1 MDDEDKTSRHTEP
14 VRNSGSAL
22 PRGPLDGESPGDC
35 VGAAS
40 KTLQL
45 LDAQADAVRSDLA
58 SLRRELVKAR
68 EELNGL
74 RSARLKEADEQLVLA
89 AVHADSVAQTAVSS
103 LGELARYNQHDELT
117 GAPNRALLLDRLESA
132 IALAQRR
139 TTRVGVLFV
148 DLDRFKQINDNFG
161 HAVGDEV
168 LRVVTRRLE
177 SSVRDSDTVGRH
189 SGDEFL
195 ILLAE
200 ITTVADAA
208 QVAEKIQASL
218 AAPAQIG
225 PHTLALSAS
234 VGIAVY
240 PEDGADAARLIRR
253 ADASMYRSKRSG
265 PGTHA
270 SYVDERD
277 ENEPDAFAGDSEPR
291 PTRPDSLLARHETQ
305 LLELSNANHE
315 LLQAAQTAQQLK
327 THAEEAHRR
336 QIAFVAK
343 AAHAMRT
350 PLATIATSVSLL
362 SSPATD
368 GSAMTRR
375 QEVLG
380 RQVKQ
385 LARLIDDLLDGS
397 LVGGGEFK
405 LEYSSLDVDAVV
417 GVAVEACRHA
427 ISARRQLLHFRP
439 AGCAATIRGD
449 PVRLTQVFSN
459 LLNHASRRAPE
470 AGDVWL
476 TIATAGD
483 EVAISASDNG
493 AAISSEALPK
503 VFDLFVVDDH
513 IAAADPGLGIG
524 LAVVRELVIAHGGSV
539 AATSR
544 AGQPGAEFTIRLPFE
559 RRTP

>member
-1 MDDEDKTSRHTEP
+1 MGDEDKTSRHTDGARSGP
-14 VRNSGSAL
+14 VL
-22 PRGPLDGESPGDC
+22 PPGPLDGESPGHGL
-35 VGAAS
+35 GAAS

-45 LDAQADAVRSDLA
+45 LNAQADAVRSDLA

-68 EELNGL
+68 DELNGL
-74 RSARLKEADEQLVLA
+74 RSARLKEANEELVLA
-89 AVHADSVAQTAVSS
+89 AVRADSVAQTAVSS
-103 LGELARYNQHDELT
+103 LGELARFNRHDELT

-148 DLDRFKQINDNFG
+148 DLDRFKRINDSFG

-177 SSVRDSDTVGRH
+177 SAVRDSDTVSRH

-200 ITTVADAA
+200 ITTVADAK
-208 QVAEKIQASL
+208 QVAQKIQASL

-234 VGIAVY
+234 IGIAVY
-240 PEDGADAARLIRR
+240 PEDGADPARLIKR
-253 ADASMYRSKRSG
+253 ADASMYRSKRPG

-270 SYVDERD
+270 FHIDERD
-277 ENEPDAFAGDSEPR
+277 ECEADAFACASEAR
-291 PTRPDSLLARHETQ
+291 PTRPDSLLARHESQ

-350 PLATIATSVSLL
+350 PLSTIGTSISLL
-362 SSPATD
+362 SCPATD
-368 GSAMTRR
+368 RSTMTRR
-375 QEVLG
+375 QEVLD

-405 LEYSSLDVDAVV
+405 LECSNLDVDAIV

-427 ISARRQLLHFRP
+427 IGTRRQRLHFQP
-439 AGCAATIRGD
+439 AGRAATIRGD

-459 LLNHASRRAPE
+459 LLNHSSRRAPE

-476 TIATAGD
+476 TTATVGD
-483 EVAISASDNG
+483 EITISTADNG
-493 AAISSEALPK
+493 AAIPSEALPK

-513 IAAADPGLGIG
+513 ITAEDPGLGIG
-524 LAVVRELVIAHGGSV
+524 LAVVKELVMAHGGSV

-544 AGQPGAEFTIRLPFE
+544 AGQPGAEFTIRLPLLAQA
-559 RRTP
+559 R